1 MEQVHLELRSWLSAA
16 TGSDFK
22 FFNLKLVH
30 LQQGRLS
37 LARFLAL
44 VGNLN
49 QNNDWFG
56 HKCSNN
62 TCNSKDA
69 LNCTQITRPQC
80 LSTQSGNF
88 LGACSENCV
97 VDLQEVVTSG
107 QKEMELEKERV

>member
-22 FFNLKLVH
+22 FCNLQLVH

-37 LARFLAL
+37 LARFFAL

-62 TCNSKDA
+62 TCDSRMHLIAPKLHVPNPCQPSQA
-69 LNCTQITRPQC
+69 T
-80 LSTQSGNF
+80 F
-88 LGACSENCV
+88 
-97 VDLQEVVTSG
+97 
-107 QKEMELEKERV
+107 